1 VNILILGINYA
12 PEMVGI
18 GPYTAG
24 MAQFLAQAGHS
35 VTVVAAKPYY
45 PQWKVDPAY
54 AGGGARVSV
63 EKGVRVV
70 RLPNYVPENPDGK
83 RRLLHH
89 MTFTARALPALLP
102 RRAGTSP
109 MW

>member
-54 AGGGARVSV
+54 AGAGRGFRW
-63 EKGVRVV
+63 
-70 RLPNYVPENPDGK
+70 
-83 RRLLHH
+83 
-89 MTFTARALPALLP
+89 
-102 RRAGTSP
+102 RRACAWCACPTTCPRIRTASGVCCII
-109 MW
+109 